1 MTASWPAKADYAT
14 GDVLSA
20 TNMNDLAGVV
30 NFMNPTG
37 TTNGYVLT
45 ADSTQTGKVKWAA
58 AGGGGSGKILQVVN
72 ATLATTASTTS
83 TTYTDTGLSASITP
97 SATSSKIWV
106 VATINVGM
114 NGSASSD
121 YSLFRDTTNLLV
133 PTSPSARSAGFMQ
146 FPGDITGSQ
155 YFMFPATYN
164 FVDSPSST
172 SSLTYK
178 IRYQVSTGG
187 TAYVNRTATDGDNSV
202 YARGVS
208 SITLIEI
215 GA

>member
-45 ADSTQTGKVKWAA
+45 ADSTVGGKVKWAA
-58 AGGGGSGKILQVVN
+58 GGGGGSGKLLQAVTS
-72 ATLATTASTTS
+72 TLATTASTTS
-83 TTYTDTGLSASITP
+83 TTFTDTGLSASITP
-97 SATSSKIWV
+97 SATTSKILIL
-106 VATINVGM
+106 ATINVGVT
-114 NGSASSD
+114 GSASSV
-121 YSLFRDTTNLLV
+121 YSLFRDSTNLLS
-133 PTSPSARSAGFMQ
+133 PTSPSNRTPGFLQ
-146 FPGDITGSQ
+146 YPGDITGSD
-155 YFMFPATYN
+155 YFMFPATINWY
-164 FVDSPSST
+164 DSPSST

-178 IRYQVSTGG
+178 LSYKISSGG
-187 TAYVNRTATDGDNSV
+187 TAYINRTSADGDNAV

-208 SITLIEI
+208 SITLLEI